1 MQQLPLG
8 IRLRDRATFDSFV
21 VGANA
26 ELVATLRALAS
37 ERGGMCWLWGA
48 EGSGRSHLLQAVCAA
63 VPRERRVAYLPLASL
78 PPASDDFF
86 DGWRGFDV
94 VCLDDLPRALGQRA
108 AEQALFRLY
117 RDVEERGAALIVSAD
132 TPPVR
137 QPWVLADIGSRFG
150 ATLVFEVRE
159 LDELQQAEALRGRA
173 AQRGF
178 ELPEDTLRY
187 LQRRLPRDMRSMCDL
202 LDALDD
208 AALSAQ
214 RRLTIPFIRAV
225 IGDR

>member
-8 IRLRDRATFDSFV
+8 IRLRERATFDSFV
-21 VGANA
+21 VGDNA
-26 ELVATLRALAS
+26 ELVATLRALAAG
-37 ERGGMCWLWGA
+37 RAGMGWLWGA
-48 EGSGRSHLLQAVCAA
+48 AGSGRSHLLQAVCAA

-78 PPASDDFF
+78 PPAADDFF

-94 VCLDDLPRALGQRA
+94 VCIDDLPRALGNRA
-108 AEQALFRLY
+108 MEQALFRLY
-117 RDVEERGAALIVSAD
+117 RDVEERGAALIVTAD
-132 TPPVR
+132 NPPAR
-137 QPWVLADIGSRFG
+137 QSWVLADIGSRFG
-150 ATLVFEVRE
+150 ASQVFEVRD
-159 LDELQQAEALRGRA
+159 LDEEHQAEALRGRA

-187 LQRRLPRDMRSMCDL
+187 LQRRLPRDMRSMCAL

-214 RRLTIPFIRAV
+214 RRLTIPFIREV
-225 IGDR
+225 LGDR

>member
-26 ELVATLRALAS
+26 ELVATLRALAAG
-37 ERGGMCWLWGA
+37 RGGIVWQWGA
-48 EGSGRSHLLQAVCAA
+48 SGSGRSHLLQAVCAA
-63 VPRERRVAYLPLASL
+63 VPRERRVAYLPLGSL
-78 PPASDDFF
+78 PATADDFF

-94 VCLDDLPRALGQRA
+94 VCIDDLPRALAQRA
-108 AEQALFRLY
+108 TEQSLFRLY
-117 RDVEERGAALIVSAD
+117 RDVEERGAALVVTAD
-132 TPPVR
+132 APPAR
-137 QPWVLADIGSRFG
+137 QPWALADIGSRFG
-150 ATLVFEVRE
+150 ASQVFEVRE
-159 LDELQQAEALRGRA
+159 LDDEQQGEALRGRA

-178 ELPEDTLRY
+178 DLPEETLRY
-187 LQRRLPRDMRSMCDL
+187 LQRRLPRDMRSMCEL

-214 RRLTIPFIRAV
+214 RRLTIPFIREV
-225 IGDR
+225 LGDR